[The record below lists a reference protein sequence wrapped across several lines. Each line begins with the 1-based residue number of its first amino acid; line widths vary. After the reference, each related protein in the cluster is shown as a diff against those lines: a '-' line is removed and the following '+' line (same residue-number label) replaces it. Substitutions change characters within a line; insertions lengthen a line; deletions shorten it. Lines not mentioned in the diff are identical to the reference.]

1 MSDALIT
8 GLIAIAV
15 CLINNIFQARQTA
28 KANDKTIAL
37 IQVKIDNLTA
47 KVEAHNQLIDRTYR
61 LEEST
66 ALQDAEIKRLNERI
80 KIVEGKTA

>member
-15 CLINNIFQARQTA
+15 CLINNFFQAKQTA

-37 IQVKIDNLTA
+37 IQMKIDNLTA

>member
-15 CLINNIFQARQTA
+15 CLINNFFQAKQTT

-37 IQVKIDNLTA
+37 IQMKIDNLTA

>member
-15 CLINNIFQARQTA
+15 CLINNIFQTRQTA
-28 KANDKTIAL
+28 KSNDKTIAL
-37 IQVKIDNLTA
+37 IQMKIDNLAA
-47 KVEAHNQLIDRTYR
+47 KVEAHNQLIARTYR

-66 ALQDAEIKRLNERI
+66 ALQDAELKRLNERI

>member
-15 CLINNIFQARQTA
+15 CLINNFFQARQTA

-37 IQVKIDNLTA
+37 IQMKIDNLTA